1 VLPRLHVERTLSEAR
16 DILDRYLART
26 GLRHPADAAQQF
38 QVALLRGWIDHLDEV
53 LDASHVPPQLRLT
66 IIREFCY
73 GAVPQD
79 AEAELRTA
87 MHKDMTYWAKR
98 AAPDPAVLAG
108 TGLPPS
114 VPGPLPDYLQRYSVV
129 RCQVCGVVARSHR
142 GGDHP
147 WAPDPEEKAAVDA
160 KAERAMPGLDPG
172 VPPDRWRGDI
182 L

>member
-1 VLPRLHVERTLSEAR
+1 LSEAR

-53 LDASHVPPQLRLT
+53 LDANYVPARTRLT

-87 MHKDMTYWAKR
+87 MHKDMTYWAER
-98 AAPDPAVLAG
+98 AKPDPAVLADL
-108 TGLPPS
+108 GLPPS
-114 VPGPLPDYLQRYSVV
+114 VPGPPPYYPQRYSVV
-129 RCQVCGVVARSHR
+129 RCQACGVVLRSHDTS
-142 GGDHP
+142 DHP

-160 KAERAMPGLDPG
+160 KAEHAMLSLDPG
-172 VPPDRWRGDI
+172 VPTDRWREDI